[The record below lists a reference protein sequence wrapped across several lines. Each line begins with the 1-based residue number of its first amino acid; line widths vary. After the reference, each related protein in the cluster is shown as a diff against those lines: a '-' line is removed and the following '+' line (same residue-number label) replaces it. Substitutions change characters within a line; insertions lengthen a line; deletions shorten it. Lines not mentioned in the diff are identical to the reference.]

1 MLWSRS
7 LANKART
14 LGINR
19 VVDSALKSSGGVL
32 NISTGDMTLITVDSD
47 VISMR
52 INVSWFAVSGLDT
65 FTSFDVLEP
74 ISNFTIRNLLAMDR
88 IECQVGVVIE
98 LEAGEGELNGIYA
111 AQGMLPQSTAK
122 APRPSEIEHVVLSV
136 TAKDI
141 SLNISA
147 LFAFDG
153 ELFGNLPLSSMYDD
167 FVGCTLRSLIA
178 ANVSALRF
186 STQHLSPFSITG
198 FVSSGLDHLS
208 AELME
213 SIDLMFYDS
222 LLRALPA
229 LVKLWPARG

>member
-1 MLWSRS
+1 MLCTEIATLAGGELRQILGNLTEALDPYLTPAALHPLDPLADERDLLRKLPETEIERLSNLYDNDALGLIRNALES
-7 LANKART
+7 LLGKQSDGT

-32 NISTGDMTLITVDSD
+32 NVSTGDMTLITADSD

-122 APRPSEIEHVVLSV
+122 APRPS
-136 TAKDI
+136 K
-141 SLNISA
+141 LN
-147 LFAFDG
+147 
-153 ELFGNLPLSSMYDD
+153 
-167 FVGCTLRSLIA
+167 T
-178 ANVSALRF
+178 
-186 STQHLSPFSITG
+186 
-198 FVSSGLDHLS
+198 
-208 AELME
+208 
-213 SIDLMFYDS
+213 
-222 LLRALPA
+222 
-229 LVKLWPARG
+229 